1 MVPTGVAASR
11 IFVNQRILMA
21 KSGKTE
27 VPIAII
33 GGGAAGVWQAAAL
46 TMLGAREITI
56 VEPNEAL
63 GRGLAYSTTNR
74 GHLLN
79 VTADK
84 LDAHPLDGFE
94 GFIPWLERHGL
105 TAEETY
111 FPRKVYGDYIGDVVA
126 TIRDRA
132 RLSHLRARA
141 RSLTPVHGGFRV
153 TLENGDAFHAKQVVL
168 ALGNLKP
175 RRLASTQLAGL
186 AEDPWNIPQA
196 DMAGAREVVVAGT
209 GLTAIDAVLSVA
221 NVSPEARFTLA
232 ANRPFMPP
240 SDARNV
246 AWPEAADLRPDRP
259 SRLWRT
265 VIAEIRSNPDLD
277 WIAVVEALK
286 TRTSEFWQGWSQAD
300 RATFARHGLR
310 HWLHHRHRTP
320 PPSHQSINQLIAEG
334 RLTLCR
340 GRISDIRKGPAGL
353 ALRIGDRDMQAD
365 LVINATGPSVDPR
378 DEPLLSSALD
388 DGLITPDPLGLGL
401 KVDASGRSVAS
412 DGSSVEGLYILGA
425 WTRGVFFEVVPLP
438 MLRKHAMNIASI
450 ASRQASLQTG

>member
-1 MVPTGVAASR
+1 
-11 IFVNQRILMA
+11 MA
-21 KSGKTE
+21 KSGRNET
-27 VPIAII
+27 PIAII

-46 TMLGAREITI
+46 SILGAREIAI
-56 VEPNEAL
+56 VEPREAL
-63 GRGLAYSTTNR
+63 GRGLAYSSEHP

-94 GFIPWLERHGL
+94 GFIPWLQRHGL
-105 TAEETY
+105 TAGETY
-111 FPRKVYGDYIGDVVA
+111 FPRHVYGDYIGDVA
-126 TIRDRA
+126 ASIRDRA

-141 RSLTPVHGGFRV
+141 TSLTAVSGGFRV
-153 TLENGDAFHAKQVVL
+153 ALENGDLLQAEQVVL

-175 RRLASTQLAGL
+175 RRLASVELPAL

-196 DMAGAREVVVAGT
+196 AMAGAEEVVIAGT

-221 NVSPEARFTLA
+221 NVSPDARFTLA

-240 SDARNV
+240 GDARHV
-246 AWPEAADLRPDRP
+246 AWPEAADLPPDRP
-259 SRLWRT
+259 SRLWRS
-265 VIAEIRSNPDLD
+265 VIAEIRNNPERG
-277 WIAVVEALK
+277 WIAAMEALK
-286 TRTSEFWQGWSQAD
+286 TRTSEYWQGWSRAD
-300 RATFARHGLR
+300 RATFARHGMR

-320 PPSHQSINQLIAEG
+320 PPSHQLIAGLIAEG
-334 RLTLCR
+334 RLTLRR
-340 GRISDIRKGPAGL
+340 GRVSDIRKGPSGL
-353 ALRIGDRDMQAD
+353 ALRIGDLDMQAD

-401 KVDASGRSVAS
+401 KVDLSGRSVAS

-425 WTRGVFFEVVPLP
+425 WTRGTFFEVVPLT
-438 MLRKHAMNIASI
+438 MLRKHAMIIASA
-450 ASRQASLQTG
+450 ASRHQVESGPKAIR